1 MKGKPKALK
10 LKKKKEVNS
19 SPTHAHKY
27 RSRDYKKT
35 QQYRKVCFETELQ
48 DSRAAVFTYTLL
60 PAGQAASYGEER
72 RSLLTHLSHWITQV
86 AVNDFVVA
94 KLSFIHEL
102 TNLIAE
108 MRNQVSLALLFS
120 DHLAF
125 L

>member
-10 LKKKKEVNS
+10 LKRKKKS
-19 SPTHAHKY
+19 TPLQLTHKY
-27 RSRDYKKT
+27 RSLDYKKT

-48 DSRAAVFTYTLL
+48 DSRAAVLTYTLL

-108 MRNQVSLALLFS
+108 MRNQVSLALLFL